1 MRHIPHVYLPPPWQ
15 GQHIELGGQVTHHL
29 RRVLRLSDGA
39 PVSYTDG
46 QGRRGEG
53 TLQGEAVLR
62 GDETYDAPSIAKLTV
77 AVAPPRSVDRV
88 RFLVEKLAE
97 LGVDRLIWLKTEHT
111 VGRPPRID
119 KAEAWA
125 REALEQSRGTWMMHI
140 DASVARIDDLDGT
153 ILVADPAGRPAT
165 RIGAD
170 TTLVVGPEGGL
181 GPDER
186 PGTPVSLGDRILRV
200 ETAAIV
206 GAALLKEPHGEG

>member
-15 GQHIELGGQVTHHL
+15 GHSIELGGQTTHHL
-29 RRVLRLSDGA
+29 WKVLRLRDGA

-62 GDETYDAPSIAKLTV
+62 GDETCDALPIARLTV

-111 VGRPPRID
+111 VGHPPRID

-125 REALEQSRGTWMMHI
+125 REALEQSRGAWTMHI
-140 DASVARIDDLDGT
+140 DESVARIDDLGGT
-153 ILVADPAGRPAT
+153 ILVADPGGRPAT
-165 RIGAD
+165 RIIAD

-186 PGTPVSLGDRILRV
+186 PGTLVSLGDRILRV

-206 GAALLKEPHGEG
+206 GAALLKEPHAEG